1 MPRLACRE
9 LLFEQRLPID
19 NANMPGLRLA
29 TENDLDLILPV
40 QAYMAE
46 EECGINPLAVDPA
59 GFRARC
65 ALRVARGRIHVLIEA
80 GRLLF
85 KADVMAETP
94 EAVYLEGVY
103 VDAHVRGLGLGQA
116 CMLQLGGALL
126 SGSKVICLLVNER
139 NVEAIAF
146 YQKTRYRQRATYDTI
161 YLHRDHV

>member
-1 MPRLACRE
+1 
-9 LLFEQRLPID
+9 
-19 NANMPGLRLA
+19 
-29 TENDLDLILPV
+29 
-40 QAYMAE
+40 MAE
-46 EECGINPLAVDPA
+46 EECGINPLAVDPT

-94 EAVYLEGVY
+94 ESVYLEGVY
-103 VDAHVRGLGLGQA
+103 VAEHVRGLGLGQA

-126 SGSKVICLLVNER
+126 SGSRVICLLVNER